1 MLARD
6 IAPITFEVV
15 RNGLDLL
22 VDEMALTVMRTAH
35 SGVVKDAMDYSTAFC
50 DNRGQVIAQGLTI
63 VLHLGSFPD
72 AVASVLKKYAGNIA
86 PGDMFILNDPYGSG
100 GIHLPDI
107 YVIKPIFADGELQGF
122 SGVVA
127 HHTDVGGIVPGSNS
141 TDSTEI
147 YQEGLRI
154 PTLKLYDRG
163 AANETLFALIE
174 KNVRVP
180 DKVLGD
186 MNAQFAANNTADRR
200 VRELAEKYG
209 TETVVQVMD
218 GLQDYAERRIRQG
231 IGQIPDGVYTGEDFV
246 EAAPWGLD
254 PVRIAARVTVEG
266 TAVHVDFAGTDEQ
279 VPANINCP
287 VASTISSVQAAIRG
301 VLHESDIP
309 FNGGCNRPITVDVP
323 YGTILNPRPPAAV
336 RARMNPGSRVYNAVV
351 RALSEAVPERVIATG
366 NDTTTAIALS
376 HLDRQ
381 TGEYGIVIEIVG
393 GGWGAAPTHD
403 GMDGL
408 DNPMAN
414 CANAPVEALE
424 LEAPYFRVVAY
435 RLRPDSGGPGRQRGG
450 LGIERSYEALR
461 DGVIFAAYSD
471 RHDAGPAGLFGGE
484 PGGTGAFNLVLHDG
498 GKKRL
503 PCVASAVLRRGDVI
517 EVLSGG
523 GGGYGRPAERTGA
536 AAERDV
542 RERKVSGRA
551 RRRSPDPA
559 IGI

>member
-1 MLARD
+1 MSLDATTLNIVGKALLAIAREMAVNLRRASYSTVVREARD
-6 IAPITFEVV
+6 FSVGIIDLEGNVVAQAEMIPMQTGGISEAFRPIAGRFDLRALTPDDAFITNDPFDGGQHLNDFFLYTPIFVDDAPIGF
-15 RNGLDLL
+15 G
-22 VDEMALTVMRTAH
+22 
-35 SGVVKDAMDYSTAFC
+35 
-50 DNRGQVIAQGLTI
+50 
-63 VLHLGSFPD
+63 
-72 AVASVLKKYAGNIA
+72 AS
-86 PGDMFILNDPYGSG
+86 
-100 GIHLPDI
+100 
-107 YVIKPIFADGELQGF
+107 
-122 SGVVA
+122 VA
-127 HHTDVGGIVPGSNS
+127 HHVEIGGGMPGLNAEA
-141 TDSTEI
+141 TEL
-147 YQEGLRI
+147 YQEGIRLPASQFSISR
-154 PTLKLYDRG
+154 DWNRG
-163 AANETLFALIE
+163 FVEQFIRA
-174 KNVRVP
+174 NVRVP

-461 DGVIFAAYSD
+461 DGVIFAAYYD

>member
-1 MLARD
+1 MSLDATTLNIVGKALLAIAREMAVNLRRASYSTVVREARD
-6 IAPITFEVV
+6 FSVGIIDLEGNVVAQAEMIPMQTGGISEAFRPIAGRFDLRALTPDDAFITNDPFDGGQHLNDFFLYTPIFVDDAPIGF
-15 RNGLDLL
+15 G
-22 VDEMALTVMRTAH
+22 
-35 SGVVKDAMDYSTAFC
+35 
-50 DNRGQVIAQGLTI
+50 
-63 VLHLGSFPD
+63 
-72 AVASVLKKYAGNIA
+72 AS
-86 PGDMFILNDPYGSG
+86 
-100 GIHLPDI
+100 
-107 YVIKPIFADGELQGF
+107 
-122 SGVVA
+122 VA
-127 HHTDVGGIVPGSNS
+127 HHVEIGGGMPGLNAEA
-141 TDSTEI
+141 TEL
-147 YQEGLRI
+147 YQEGIRLPASQFSISR
-154 PTLKLYDRG
+154 DWNRG
-163 AANETLFALIE
+163 FVEQFIRA
-174 KNVRVP
+174 NVRVP

-450 LGIERSYEALR
+450 LGMHVGHPL
-461 DGVIFAAYSD
+461 
-471 RHDAGPAGLFGGE
+471 L
-484 PGGTGAFNLVLHDG
+484 
-498 GKKRL
+498 
-503 PCVASAVLRRGDVI
+503 
-517 EVLSGG
+517 
-523 GGGYGRPAERTGA
+523 
-536 AAERDV
+536 
-542 RERKVSGRA
+542 
-551 RRRSPDPA
+551 
-559 IGI
+559 

>member
-1 MLARD
+1 MSLDATTLNIVGKGLLAIAREMAVNLRRASYSTVVREARD
-6 IAPITFEVV
+6 FSVGILDLEGNVVAQAEMIPMQTGGISAAFRPIAGRFDLRALTPDDAFITNDPFDGGQHLNDFFLFTPIFVEDAPIGF
-15 RNGLDLL
+15 G
-22 VDEMALTVMRTAH
+22 
-35 SGVVKDAMDYSTAFC
+35 
-50 DNRGQVIAQGLTI
+50 
-63 VLHLGSFPD
+63 
-72 AVASVLKKYAGNIA
+72 AS
-86 PGDMFILNDPYGSG
+86 
-100 GIHLPDI
+100 
-107 YVIKPIFADGELQGF
+107 
-122 SGVVA
+122 VA
-127 HHTDVGGIVPGSNS
+127 HHVEIGGGMPGLNAEA
-141 TDSTEI
+141 TEL
-147 YQEGLRI
+147 YQEGIRLPASRFSI
-154 PTLKLYDRG
+154 SRDWNRG
-163 AANETLFALIE
+163 FVEQFIRA
-174 KNVRVP
+174 NVRVP

-200 VRELAEKYG
+200 VRELAQKYG
-209 TETVVQVMD
+209 TETVVQVMG

-231 IGQIPDGVYTGEDFV
+231 IAQIPNGVYTGEDFV

-254 PVRIAARVTVEG
+254 PVRIAARVTVDG
-266 TAVHVDFAGTDEQ
+266 TAVHVDFAGTEEQ

-287 VASTISSVQAAIRG
+287 VASTISAVQAAIRG

-323 YGTILNPRPPAAV
+323 FGSILNPRPPAAV
-336 RARMNPGSRVYNAVV
+336 RARMSPGCRVHNAVV
-351 RALSEAVPERVIATG
+351 RALGEAVPERVIATG
-366 NDTTTAIALS
+366 FDTTTSVALS
-376 HLDRQ
+376 HLNRQ
-381 TGEYGIVIEIVG
+381 TGEYGIVIEIIG

-435 RLRPDSGGPGRQRGG
+435 RLRPDTGGAGRQRGG

-461 DGVIFAAYSD
+461 DGVVFAAYSD

-484 PGGTGAFNLVLHDG
+484 PGGTGAFNLIRHDG
-498 GKKRL
+498 GKERL

-523 GGGYGRPAERTGA
+523 GGGYGRPAERIGA

-542 RERKVSGRA
+542 RERKVSGTR
-551 RRRSPDPA
+551 
-559 IGI
+559 I

>member
-1 MLARD
+1 MSLDATTLNIVGKALLAIAREMAVNLRRASYSTVVREARD
-6 IAPITFEVV
+6 FSVGIIDLEGNVVAQAEMIPMQTGGISEAFRPIAGRFDLRALTPDDAFITNDPFDGGQHLNDFFLYTPIFVDDAPIGF
-15 RNGLDLL
+15 G
-22 VDEMALTVMRTAH
+22 
-35 SGVVKDAMDYSTAFC
+35 
-50 DNRGQVIAQGLTI
+50 
-63 VLHLGSFPD
+63 
-72 AVASVLKKYAGNIA
+72 AS
-86 PGDMFILNDPYGSG
+86 
-100 GIHLPDI
+100 
-107 YVIKPIFADGELQGF
+107 
-122 SGVVA
+122 VA
-127 HHTDVGGIVPGSNS
+127 HHVEIGGGMPGLNAEA
-141 TDSTEI
+141 TEL
-147 YQEGLRI
+147 YQEGIRLPASQFSISR
-154 PTLKLYDRG
+154 DWNRG
-163 AANETLFALIE
+163 FVEQFIRA
-174 KNVRVP
+174 NVRVP